1 MNNKILFWIDDS
13 LIHFG
18 IAHSLQ
24 KLSNFELY
32 SIISVANKKKDFF
45 KKQNLVEFKN
55 IWFHNDIE
63 TNTSPSHSIEYL
75 EQFEKKYAIDLW
87 KLIYN
92 DRIFYNFNEFYK
104 FTRDQVLGI
113 VEQEIRFFEKIL
125 DDVKPDFVFLLP
137 VLRPSYLFYLICKSR
152 NIIPIILNASR
163 IPGKSILNSD
173 DHELKFQKSIINSR
187 ETIPKIS
194 LNEFLSQS
202 MHKQVTEESTHWL
215 KPNRTFLSAGFK
227 FILSNNSSE
236 NSNYAYFG
244 RSKGKVLTNYFYD
257 FFRVRKRENWL
268 NQNAENHIET
278 KKPFIFFPLHLEQE
292 MSLLIRAPFY
302 TNQLEIIKNIVKSLP
317 IGYELYVK
325 EHPLMY
331 VRSWRKISIYKEIMN
346 LPNVRLIHPSVA
358 SNELLEK
365 CSLVITISGTTSLDA
380 GFFQKPA
387 IIFSKRSDVPILSHM
402 SLLNNFEDLPS
413 LIKKLI
419 TSKCDN
425 SEYFQYI
432 EFVKKNS
439 FDVDFA
445 NLVENYDDHFHYS
458 GFLTDMK
465 IDIDEMKKLLSKIKT
480 QNDQIAKK
488 IIEKISTLKTN
499 SN

>member
-227 FILSNNSSE
+227 FLLSNNSSE

-278 KKPFIFFPLHLEQE
+278 K
-292 MSLLIRAPFY
+292 
-302 TNQLEIIKNIVKSLP
+302 
-317 IGYELYVK
+317 
-325 EHPLMY
+325 
-331 VRSWRKISIYKEIMN
+331 
-346 LPNVRLIHPSVA
+346 
-358 SNELLEK
+358 
-365 CSLVITISGTTSLDA
+365 
-380 GFFQKPA
+380 
-387 IIFSKRSDVPILSHM
+387 
-402 SLLNNFEDLPS
+402 
-413 LIKKLI
+413 
-419 TSKCDN
+419 
-425 SEYFQYI
+425 
-432 EFVKKNS
+432 
-439 FDVDFA
+439 
-445 NLVENYDDHFHYS
+445 
-458 GFLTDMK
+458 
-465 IDIDEMKKLLSKIKT
+465 
-480 QNDQIAKK
+480 
-488 IIEKISTLKTN
+488 
-499 SN
+499 